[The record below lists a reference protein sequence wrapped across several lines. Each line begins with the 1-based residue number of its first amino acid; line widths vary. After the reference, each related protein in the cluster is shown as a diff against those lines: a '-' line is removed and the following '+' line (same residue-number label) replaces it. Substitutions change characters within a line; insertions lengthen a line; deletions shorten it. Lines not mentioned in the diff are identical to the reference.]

1 MDGYLDAGE
10 PHIPSLAWRVVELF
24 GTAEGDVV
32 VDCTLGY
39 GGHAERILASE
50 NPPALL
56 VGIDRDPE
64 ALEAAARRLA
74 RFGARARVYRG
85 RFSEIDSILATAG
98 VETVAGVLYDLG
110 VSSPQ
115 LDRGERGF
123 SYTRPGPLDMRMDPD
138 WPVTAADVVNGYPE
152 DRLARV
158 IRRYGEERHAA
169 RIAREIVRRR
179 PLRTTADL
187 AAAVEAAL
195 PKKTYESRRPAEP
208 PSGPAWTVHPARRT
222 FQAIRIEVNRE
233 LEELETSLPKALRA
247 LRIPARE
254 GEHGGRLVCIAYHS
268 LEDRIVKRF
277 FDDQGGRCKC
287 PPELP
292 VCACGARPLLRRLT
306 RRPVRPSRAEVE
318 SNPRARSA
326 RLRAA
331 ERTQETLEPAP
342 VRPHESDDGNLDA
355 LGGRAGGRR

>member
-10 PHIPSLAWRVVELF
+10 PHIPSLARRVVELF
-24 GTAEGDVV
+24 GTAEGDVI

-74 RFGARARVYRG
+74 RFGGRAKVYRG
-85 RFSEIDSILATAG
+85 RFSEIDSILANAG
-98 VETVAGVLYDLG
+98 VETVTGVLYDLG

-123 SYTRPGPLDMRMDPD
+123 SYARPGPLDMRMDPD
-138 WPVTAADVVNGYPE
+138 WPVTAADVVNDYPE

-179 PLRTTADL
+179 PLRSTADL
-187 AAAVEAAL
+187 VAAVEAAL
-195 PKKTYESRRPAEP
+195 PKKAYRRGSAES
-208 PSGPAWTVHPARRT
+208 PSGPAGASHPARRT

-247 LRIPARE
+247 LRSPARE

-277 FDDQGGRCKC
+277 FDDQAGRCKC

-292 VCACGARPLLRRLT
+292 VCGCGARPLLRRLT

-318 SNPRARSA
+318 GNPRARSA

-331 ERTQETLEPAP
+331 ERTHEPLDHAAVQP
-342 VRPHESDDGNLDA
+342 DQGRDGSVGA
-355 LGGRAGGRR
+355 SGGRAGGRK